1 MAPPQP
7 TLGWNIRQSWWL
19 LVPVGTFGFLG
30 GAALLVVGSR
40 AKRPLW
46 WILGLVHITLSG
58 VALALLDGVGVQEE
72 IATWLLLTCWLA
84 GSSFAVAINPE
95 YLRFKWNRDRA
106 GAQPSRTTGRTTRTR
121 SGSHLNTR
129 RQPQDR
135 ARRADGKPGL
145 RTHAGSRNSAKT
157 RGTQASRKS
166 RAARRGSAALAGTGT
181 AAGSVPSMHSN
192 PAGGASSV
200 GAATAPEAGDTHA
213 VDVNT
218 ASARELEALPGFS
231 RTLAEKAVEARE
243 KRGGFSSEQDFAA
256 ALDLPPHIF
265 QRLRG
270 RIVCGR
276 TPQSPPSFGRI
287 VDY

>member
-1 MAPPQP
+1 MAPAQP

-46 WILGLVHITLSG
+46 WILGLVHVTLSG

-95 YLRFKWNRDRA
+95 YLRFKWNRDRVA
-106 GAQPSRTTGRTTRTR
+106 AQPSRTTGRTTRAR
-121 SGSHLNTR
+121 SGSQLNTR

-135 ARRADGKPGL
+135 ASRADGKP
-145 RTHAGSRNSAKT
+145 RAGSRSSAKA
-157 RGTQASRKS
+157 RGTQTSGKS
-166 RAARRGSAALAGTGT
+166 RAARRGSATPAGTGT
-181 AAGSVPSMHSN
+181 AAGSPPSMHSG
-192 PAGGASSV
+192 PAGVASSA
-200 GAATAPEAGDTHA
+200 GAATAAEAGNTHA

-218 ASARELEALPGFS
+218 ASASELEALPGFS
-231 RTLAEKAVEARE
+231 RTLAEKAVEARG

-265 QRLRG
+265 QRMRG

-276 TPQSPPSFGRI
+276 TPQAPPSFGRI

>member
-1 MAPPQP
+1 MAAAQP

-46 WILGLVHITLSG
+46 WILGLVHVTLSG

-95 YLRFKWNRDRA
+95 YLRFKWDRDRA
-106 GAQPSRTTGRTTRTR
+106 TAQPARTTGRTVRAR
-121 SGSHLNTR
+121 SGSQLNSR
-129 RQPQDR
+129 RQPRDR
-135 ARRADGKPGL
+135 ARGANAKPAPHS
-145 RTHAGSRNSAKT
+145 RAGSRNSAKAP
-157 RGTQASRKS
+157 RAGASGTS
-166 RAARRGSAALAGTGT
+166 RAAQRRPATPASAGAV
-181 AAGSVPSMHSN
+181 AGSRSALQTDPTGV
-192 PAGGASSV
+192 ASSAR
-200 GAATAPEAGDTHA
+200 AATAAEA
-213 VDVNT
+213 VDVNS
-218 ASARELEALPGFS
+218 ASASELEALPGFS
-231 RTLAEKAVEARE
+231 RALAKKAVEARQ
-243 KRGGFSSEQDFAA
+243 KRGAFTSEQDFAS
-256 ALDLPPHIF
+256 ALDLAPHIF

-276 TPQSPPSFGRI
+276 TPQAPPSFGRI

>member
-1 MAPPQP
+1 MAAAQP

-46 WILGLVHITLSG
+46 WILGLVHLTLSG

-95 YLRFKWNRDRA
+95 YLRFKWDRDRA
-106 GAQPSRTTGRTTRTR
+106 TAQPARTTGRTVRAR
-121 SGSHLNTR
+121 SGSQLNSR
-129 RQPQDR
+129 RQPHDR
-135 ARRADGKPGL
+135 ARAANAKPAR
-145 RTHAGSRNSAKT
+145 RTRAGSRNTAKA
-157 RGTQASRKS
+157 RGTQASGKS
-166 RAARRGSAALAGTGT
+166 RAARRGSATPTGT
-181 AAGSVPSMHSN
+181 MTTAGSPRSTHSN
-192 PAGGASSV
+192 PAGVASSA
-200 GAATAPEAGDTHA
+200 GATTAAEAGDAHT

-231 RTLAEKAVEARE
+231 RTLAEKAVEVRE
-243 KRGGFSSEQDFAA
+243 KRGGFSTEQDFAA

-276 TPQSPPSFGRI
+276 TPQAPPSFGRI